1 MDFAHMRQNVSQMR
15 GILLK
20 KDDEIRYLLLYS
32 KEKLL
37 HEDVSEM
44 ETYMIPDKFITMPD
58 CERRGFI
65 RALRWV
71 AEELDDELR

>member
-1 MDFAHMRQNVSQMR
+1 MQLNASQMR
-15 GILLK
+15 VILLK

-37 HEDVSEM
+37 HEDVDDM
-44 ETYMIPDKFITMPD
+44 ETYMIPDKFVSMPD

-71 AEELDDELR
+71 AEEVDNDLR

>member
-1 MDFAHMRQNVSQMR
+1 MQLNASQMR
-15 GILLK
+15 VILLK

-37 HEDVSEM
+37 HEDVDDM
-44 ETYMIPDKFITMPD
+44 ETYMIPEKFITMPD

-71 AEELDDELR
+71 AEEVDNDLR

>member
-1 MDFAHMRQNVSQMR
+1 MRQNVSQMR
-15 GILLK
+15 EIPLK

-37 HEDVSEM
+37 HEDVDDM
-44 ETYMIPDKFITMPD
+44 ETYMIPDKFVVMPD

-65 RALRWV
+65 RALRWL
-71 AEELDDELR
+71 AEEVDNDLR

>member
-1 MDFAHMRQNVSQMR
+1 MRQNVSQMR

>member
-1 MDFAHMRQNVSQMR
+1 MME
-15 GILLK
+15 ILLK

>member
-1 MDFAHMRQNVSQMR
+1 MRQNVSQMR

-32 KEKLL
+32 KQKLL

>member
-1 MDFAHMRQNVSQMR
+1 MRQNVSQMR

-71 AEELDDELR
+71 AEALDDELR

>member
-1 MDFAHMRQNVSQMR
+1 MQLNASQMR
-15 GILLK
+15 VILLK

-37 HEDVSEM
+37 HEDVDDM
-44 ETYMIPDKFITMPD
+44 ETYMIPDKFVSMPD

-71 AEELDDELR
+71 AEEIDNDLR

>member
-1 MDFAHMRQNVSQMR
+1 MQLNASQMR
-15 GILLK
+15 VILLK

-37 HEDVSEM
+37 HEDVEDM
-44 ETYMIPDKFITMPD
+44 ETYMIPEKFTVMPD

-71 AEELDDELR
+71 AEEVDNDLR

>member
-1 MDFAHMRQNVSQMR
+1 MR

>member
-1 MDFAHMRQNVSQMR
+1 MQQNVSQMME
-15 GILLK
+15 ILLK

>member
-1 MDFAHMRQNVSQMR
+1 MRQNVSQMR

-65 RALRWV
+65 RALSWV

>member
-1 MDFAHMRQNVSQMR
+1 MRQNVSQMR

-44 ETYMIPDKFITMPD
+44 ETYMIPAKFITMPD